1 MPSTID
7 FSGWV
12 ERLRAF
18 PATLSGRDGLA
29 FESWA
34 VDPPLAPQK
43 KLELSAALGHAI
55 PARFLE
61 FLTATAGTECR
72 YTFEYDPDNDAETN
86 AYLGLFP
93 DVTTIYGGPCI
104 GPADD
109 IVGWA
114 IKCHEWGA
122 QLAPQIGQDAAGH
135 WQTALPFIDVGNGD
149 YVSLW
154 LGTRGE
160 VGDDP
165 PVIYL
170 SHEDRS
176 RWLAPS
182 FSGFLF
188 RWERLAYLGPEIWLL
203 ERFLT
208 DGGISATS
216 SSVTDFRCF
225 LGLRVSPRF

>member
-1 MPSTID
+1 MVSATGI
-7 FSGWV
+7 SGWV

-18 PATLSGRDGLA
+18 PATLGARDGLA
-29 FESWA
+29 FHSWA
-34 VDPPLAPQK
+34 VDPPVESQTA
-43 KLELSAALGHAI
+43 LELRAALGQAI

-61 FLTATAGTECR
+61 FLAATARTDCR

-93 DVTTIYGGPCI
+93 DMTAIYGGPCI
-104 GPADD
+104 GPANELAGSV
-109 IVGWA
+109 IE
-114 IKCHEWGA
+114 CREWGA
-122 QLAPQIGQDAAGH
+122 KLETPVGQDDARY
-135 WQTALPFIDVGNGD
+135 WQTALPFIEIGNGD

-154 LGTRGE
+154 LGTREG
-160 VGDDP
+160 VRDDP
-165 PVIYL
+165 SVIYL

-182 FSGFLF
+182 FSGFLA

-208 DGGISATS
+208 DGGLTATAS
-216 SSVTDFRCF
+216 RVTEFRRL
-225 LGLRVSPRF
+225 LGL